1 MERDT
6 ILKIFA
12 YNLRKI
18 RRDRDFTQEYL
29 TEKAD
34 ITQEYLARIEGAK
47 FSPSLVVIVN
57 LALALD
63 VSIDK
68 LIPLDEVNKKN

>member
-29 TEKAD
+29 AEKAD

-47 FSPSLVVIVN
+47 FSPSLV
-57 LALALD
+57 
-63 VSIDK
+63 
-68 LIPLDEVNKKN
+68 